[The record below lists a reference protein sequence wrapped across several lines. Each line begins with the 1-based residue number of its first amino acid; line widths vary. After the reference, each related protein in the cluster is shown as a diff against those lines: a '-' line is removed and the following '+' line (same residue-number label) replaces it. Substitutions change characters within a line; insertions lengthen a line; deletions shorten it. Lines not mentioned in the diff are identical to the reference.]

1 MQVVYDSIGSTY
13 SSTRCAD
20 PAIARDLA
28 HYVEAKTGCCFL
40 DVACGTGHYTK
51 AIAAFGG
58 DWYGTDIS
66 EVMLKQAEEGSL
78 EIKWSV
84 SSADSLPY
92 PDNFFDGVI
101 CSLAI
106 HHFREL
112 APAFRSIWRVLKR
125 GRFVIFT
132 AFGEQVHGYW
142 LCHYFPEMMRR
153 SAEKMPTKQLVIS
166 ELQSVGFEIETIV
179 PFDVANELQD
189 LFLYS
194 GKDRP
199 EIYFDPEV
207 RANISSFALLCPPEE
222 LRAGLT
228 TLRADLDSGRFQGIA
243 KSYAT
248 TAGDYAYV
256 VANKHMADRA

>member
-1 MQVVYDSIGSTY
+1 M
-13 SSTRCAD
+13 
-20 PAIARDLA
+20 RDLA
-28 HYVEAKTGCCFL
+28 RYAEAKDGLRFL

-58 DWYGTDIS
+58 HWYGTDIS
-66 EVMLKQAEEGSL
+66 EVMLKQAKEQSSA
-78 EIKWSV
+78 IKWNV

-92 PDNFFDGVI
+92 QDSFFDGVI

-106 HHFREL
+106 HHFPEL
-112 APAFRSIWRVLKR
+112 APAFRSIWQVLKK

-132 AFGEQVHGYW
+132 AFAEQMRGYW

-153 SAEKMPTKQLVIS
+153 STEKMPAKQSVIS
-166 ELQSVGFEIETIV
+166 ELQAVGFEIETIV
-179 PFDVANELQD
+179 PFDVTNELQD

-194 GKDRP
+194 GRDRL

-222 LRAGLT
+222 LRAGLIA
-228 TLRADLDSGRFQGIA
+228 LRADLDSGRFQEIA

-248 TAGDYAYV
+248 TAGDYAYM
-256 VANKHMADRA
+256 VANKRIADTL

>member
-1 MQVVYDSIGSTY
+1 MQAVYDTIGATY
-13 SSTRCAD
+13 SSTRGAD
-20 PAIARDLA
+20 PAIVRDLA
-28 HYVEAKTGCCFL
+28 RYAGAKDGLRFL

-58 DWYGTDIS
+58 HWHGTDIS
-66 EVMLKQAEEGSL
+66 EVMLKQAEEKSS
-78 EIKWSV
+78 EIKWAV
-84 SSADSLPY
+84 CSADSLPY
-92 PDNFFDGVI
+92 PDSFFDGVI

-106 HHFREL
+106 HHFHEL
-112 APAFRSIWRVLKR
+112 APAFRSIWQVIKT

-132 AFGEQVHGYW
+132 AFAEQMQGYW

-153 SAEKMPTKQLVIS
+153 SAEKMPSKLRVIS
-166 ELQSVGFEIETIV
+166 ELKSVGFEIETIV
-179 PFDVANELQD
+179 PFDVTNELQD

-207 RANISSFALLCPPEE
+207 RANTSSFALLCPPEE
-222 LRAGLT
+222 LRAGLIA
-228 TLRADLDSGRFQGIA
+228 LRADLDSGRFQEIA

-256 VANKHMADRA
+256 VANKRA

>member
-1 MQVVYDSIGSTY
+1 MQAVYDTIGVTY

-20 PAIARDLA
+20 PVIVRDLA
-28 HYVEAKTGCCFL
+28 RYAGARNGFCFL

-58 DWYGTDIS
+58 HWFGTDIS
-66 EVMLKQAEEGSL
+66 EVMLKQAEEKSS

-84 SSADSLPY
+84 SSADFLPY
-92 PDNFFDGVI
+92 PDSFFDGVI

-112 APAFRSIWRVLKR
+112 APAFRSIWQVLKR

-132 AFGEQVHGYW
+132 AFAEQMQGYW
-142 LCHYFPEMMRR
+142 LCHYFPEMMQR
-153 SAEKMPTKQLVIS
+153 SAEKMPTKQLVVS
-166 ELQSVGFEIETIV
+166 ELQAIGFKIETIV
-179 PFDVANELQD
+179 PFDVTNELKD

-222 LRAGLT
+222 LRAGLIA
-228 TLRADLDSGRFQGIA
+228 LRADLDSGRFQEIA

-256 VANKHMADRA
+256 VANKCIADSL

>member
-13 SSTRCAD
+13 SFTRCAD
-20 PAIARDLA
+20 PAIARGLA
-28 HYVEAKTGCCFL
+28 HHVGAKTGCSFL

-58 DWYGTDIS
+58 DWHGADIS
-66 EVMLKQAEEGSL
+66 EVMLKQAKEGSS

-92 PDNFFDGVI
+92 PDSFFDGVI

-112 APAFRSIWRVLKR
+112 APAFRSIWQVLKK
-125 GRFVIFT
+125 GHFVIFT
-132 AFGEQVHGYW
+132 AFPEQMYEYW
-142 LCHYFPEMMRR
+142 LCNYFPEMMRR

-166 ELQSVGFEIETIV
+166 ELQAVGFEIETIV
-179 PFDVANELQD
+179 PFDVTNGLQD

-199 EIYFDPEV
+199 EIYFDSAV

-222 LRAGLT
+222 LRAGLIA
-228 TLRADLDSGRFQGIA
+228 LRADLGSGRFQEIA
-243 KSYAT
+243 QRHAT
-248 TAGDYAYV
+248 TAGDYVYV
-256 VANKHMADRA
+256 VANKRT